1 MAERHLLELELRRGH
16 RRVVHELV
24 PGPGRRDRLPGGP
37 GHVDHLLQA
46 GQSRDDLSH
55 LGAAVVV
62 HAAVAI
68 AVHAEQHL
76 R

>member
-1 MAERHLLELELRRGH
+1 MAERHLLEFELRRGH

-37 GHVDHLLQA
+37 GHVDHLLKA
-46 GQSRDDLSH
+46 GQSRDDLRH
-55 LGAAVVV
+55 LGAAVVIQ
-62 HAAVAI
+62 AAVPV